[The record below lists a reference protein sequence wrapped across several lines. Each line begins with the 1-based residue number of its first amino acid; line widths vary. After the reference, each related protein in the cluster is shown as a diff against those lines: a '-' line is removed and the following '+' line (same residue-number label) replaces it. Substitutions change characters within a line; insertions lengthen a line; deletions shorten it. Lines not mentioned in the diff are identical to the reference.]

1 MAKTFREK
9 TAEYLLSDGTLI
21 SLFDERRDGTKIGE
35 TADITYG
42 YCEVSVYESYESS
55 GRYRTAKPGRIVISK
70 YSNDGFTALAKG
82 GKVTGSMPS
91 VCGGSENTKK
101 QGLAVQ
107 YVWLVTKSGHRLVW
121 CDVPSIINSN
131 FTVQVGEQY
140 LAGGPKRAGDVLWG
154 NIRIWKVTDLRKTA
168 PVQEVA

>member
-21 SLFDERRDGTKIGE
+21 SLYEERRDCMKIGE
-35 TADITYG
+35 TADVTYG
-42 YCEVSVYESYESS
+42 YCQVSVYESYESS
-55 GRYRTAKPGRIVISK
+55 GGYRTAQPGRIVISK

-82 GKVTGSMPS
+82 GKVTASMPS

-107 YVWLVTKSGHRLVW
+107 YVWLVTKSGQKLVW
-121 CDVPSIINSN
+121 CDIPSILSSN
-131 FTVQVGEQY
+131 FTVQVGEKY
-140 LAGGPKRAGDVLWG
+140 VEGPKRSGDLLWG
-154 NIRIWKVTDLRKTA
+154 DIRIWKVTDLRKA
-168 PVQEVA
+168 GSVQEVA